1 MKDQEG
7 IAIYTNNMAEL
18 ALDRQDWS
26 RAESLGRESLPLAE
40 KLNRKDMIA
49 ACCLTLARA
58 LAKQDRKQDGL
69 PFAQRAEEIYER
81 LKSKEAEKA
90 REMVGLLGG

>member
-1 MKDQEG
+1 
-7 IAIYTNNMAEL
+7 
-18 ALDRQDWS
+18 
-26 RAESLGRESLPLAE
+26 
-40 KLNRKDMIA
+40 MIA